1 VQSTWSNSRFNI
13 GTPYLF
19 INGAKMQRNLLKMA
33 DVARENGVA
42 LRPHVKTHKIPV
54 IARQQLEA
62 GAAGITVA
70 KLSEAEVVVDD
81 PRSEIKLQQP
91 TKSPNTFP
99 RGSRTSS

>member
-1 VQSTWSNSRFNI
+1 VQSTWNNSKSNL
-13 GTPYLF
+13 GTPHLF
-19 INGAKMQRNLLKMA
+19 IDGAKMQRNVLKMA
-33 DVARENGVA
+33 DVARENGFA

-54 IARQQLEA
+54 IAREQLEA

-91 TKSPNTFP
+91 TKSPNAFP